1 MNDTTPLPLTPDE
14 PAAERPR
21 RLLRPVLIG
30 TGAAFTVLTLGV
42 GGFALADTMTTGSDD
57 RIVIN
62 SSSSPSPSPSS
73 SLIDDSSVPV
83 TDAEYAA
90 VTAAALAAVGGGTVI
105 EVDRGDSVGDPA
117 WKVEILLANG
127 DEAEVRLD
135 ENLAVI
141 RVELDSNGGDDSTDD
156 DATDDNVAHDST
168 DDNGGTDDGTDDS
181 GTDDSGHGSD
191 DSGDDDSG
199 HSGSDDSGDDDS
211 SHSGSDDSG
220 SDDSGHGGD
229 D

>member
-156 DATDDNVAHDST
+156 D
-168 DDNGGTDDGTDDS
+168 GTDDS
-181 GTDDSGHGSD
+181 GTDDSGHRSD